1 MNAINS
7 FRTGLV
13 YFLIALVSIF
23 SAFPI
28 LYMAIISLKD
38 RVLLYDPSIVFFVP
52 TLENYKVA
60 IYKYGLIKYLQDS
73 TIISLANV
81 VICLFIGILAGYALQ
96 RFSFLHKEKIEL
108 GIVSSRM
115 LPSIALVLPFYIM
128 GLTLG
133 LLDTYSILVIIFIV
147 FNLPFV
153 VLMIKSFFENI
164 PQEFEEAAMV
174 DGCSRIGALI
184 RVVLPQMKGG
194 IFATGIISFIFAWN
208 EFTYALF
215 LTSIKTKYI
224 STAVIF
230 FKTERGILW
239 GEVSALGVVA
249 VLPVLILCVASQKY
263 LLKGVAR

>member
-38 RVLLYDPSIVFFVP
+38 RVLLYNGFFVP

-81 VICLFIGILAGYALQ
+81 IICLLIGILAGYALQ

-249 VLPVLILCVASQKY
+249 VLPVLILCIASQKY
-263 LLKGVAR
+263 LFKGAAR

>member
-1 MNAINS
+1 MTAINS

-52 TLENYKVA
+52 TLENYKVS

-81 VICLFIGILAGYALQ
+81 IICLLIGIVAGYALQ

-133 LLDTYSILVIIFIV
+133 LLESVRKV
-147 FNLPFV
+147 H
-153 VLMIKSFFENI
+153 E
-164 PQEFEEAAMV
+164 
-174 DGCSRIGALI
+174 G
-184 RVVLPQMKGG
+184 
-194 IFATGIISFIFAWN
+194 
-208 EFTYALF
+208 
-215 LTSIKTKYI
+215 
-224 STAVIF
+224 
-230 FKTERGILW
+230 
-239 GEVSALGVVA
+239 
-249 VLPVLILCVASQKY
+249 
-263 LLKGVAR
+263 